1 MSRIQTPYSH
11 IIDEYNKMI
20 SKNIKAIDSL
30 ALSNNIR
37 KIADETSFH
46 SEYRRDYYCS

>member
-20 SKNIKAIDSL
+20 SKEYKGDRLIKS
-30 ALSNNIR
+30 
-37 KIADETSFH
+37 
-46 SEYRRDYYCS
+46 